1 MRVQPECIACFVRQ
15 AVDAA
20 RLATDDS
27 TVHWRVAIEAAR
39 LAANTSPDVT
49 PVFVAMP
56 IHALVRELAGS
67 PDPYAA
73 IRHELNSRAAAL
85 WPRLT
90 HLMSHTDD
98 WVETG
103 VRIAIAGN
111 IMDLGVVSPEAL
123 SDAEAELDRA
133 LSQPF
138 AVSDLPAL
146 RDALEAAKT
155 VLYIGD
161 NAGEIVFDK
170 AFISAM
176 AQRGKRVTFA
186 VRGAPI
192 INDVVLADAEQVG
205 MGEVAE
211 VIETGFAGPGAE
223 LHLCSDDFRRR
234 FDAADVVIAKG
245 QGNFESLSGLSGP
258 VYLLL
263 QAKCPAIARHIG
275 VPVRSLLCLLA
286 SHAPA

>member
-20 RLATDDS
+20 KLATDDPAI
-27 TVHWRVAIEAAR
+27 HWQVAIKAAR
-39 LAANTSPDVT
+39 LAADTSPEVT

-56 IHALVRELAGS
+56 IHALVRRLAGS
-67 PDPYAA
+67 RDPYAQM
-73 IRHELNSRAAAL
+73 RRELNERAMAL
-85 WPRLT
+85 WPRL
-90 HLMSHTDD
+90 HRLLADAED
-98 WVETG
+98 WVEMG

-123 SDAEAELDRA
+123 ADAEAELNRA
-133 LSQPF
+133 LAQDF
-138 AVSDLPAL
+138 AISDLPRL
-146 RDALEAAKT
+146 RDDIEQART

-170 AFISAM
+170 AFIAQM
-176 AQRGKRVTFA
+176 AQRGKQVTFA

-192 INDVVLADAEQVG
+192 INDVVLADAQQVG
-205 MGEVAE
+205 MADVAR
-211 VIETGFAGPGAE
+211 VVETGFEGPGAE
-223 LHLCSDDFRRR
+223 LQLCSDEFRRL
-234 FDAADVVIAKG
+234 FDSADVVIAKG
-245 QGNFESLSGLSGP
+245 QGNFESLSGMDGL

-275 VPVRSLLCLLA
+275 VPVRSLLCMLA
-286 SHAPA
+286 RHAPA